1 MWWVLTDGVMDLW
14 LSGLPALLFVT
25 LLSVMLISTLS
36 CPCTGSSALTP
47 VFQVLNTSWC
57 GREQVRYV
65 ATVAISQGLLDN
77 RFLLPPG
84 LSRIIMVNIFPIT
97 FLNLN
102 EDLDE

>member
-1 MWWVLTDGVMDLW
+1 MLDTLTDCAMGLW
-14 LSGLPALLFVT
+14 LPGLPAVWFVT
-25 LLSVMLISTLS
+25 LFSVMLISTLF
-36 CPCTGSSALTP
+36 CTGTGSSVLIP
-47 VFQVLNTSWC
+47 VFQVLNSSWC

-65 ATVAISQGLLDN
+65 TTVAISQGLLDN
-77 RFLLPPG
+77 RFRLPRG